1 MEQGIAFLLSA
12 LIANGK
18 SFYSDGFTLSVI
30 IANGKSSYSDGFTLS
45 ELIANKPNGEILRL
59 MSTDRGKVGSGVMSS
74 TNTSKPIPV
83 PTSGQIYPR
92 IINI

>member
-1 MEQGIAFLLSA
+1 MEQGIAFLFSALIANGKSSYSHGLTLSA

-18 SFYSDGFTLSVI
+18 SSYSHGLTLSV
-30 IANGKSSYSDGFTLS
+30 
-45 ELIANKPNGEILRL
+45 LIANKPNGEILRP
-59 MSTDRGKVGSGVMSS
+59 MITDIGKVGRGVMS
-74 TNTSKPIPV
+74 TNTSKPIPI

>member
-18 SFYSDGFTLSVI
+18 SSYSDGLTLSAL

-45 ELIANKPNGEILRL
+45 ALIANKPNGEILQL
-59 MSTDRGKVGSGVMSS
+59 MITDRGKVGSGVMI
-74 TNTSKPIPV
+74 TNTSKPIPI
-83 PTSGQIYPR
+83 PTSGQVYPR